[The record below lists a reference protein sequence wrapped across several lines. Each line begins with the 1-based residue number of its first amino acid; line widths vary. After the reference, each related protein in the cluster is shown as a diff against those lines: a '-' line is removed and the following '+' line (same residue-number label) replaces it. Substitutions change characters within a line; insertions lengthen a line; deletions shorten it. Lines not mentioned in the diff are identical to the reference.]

1 MNKTDIIREI
11 TEGTGLSKAQAG
23 QAFQAALC
31 AMTEALNRGER
42 VQINGFGTFVPKSC
56 PARQR
61 RNPKSGA
68 PVWIA
73 PHQTV
78 VFKAGCNLCNKTED

>member
-11 TEGTGLSKAQAG
+11 TSRTGLTQAQAG
-23 QAFQAALC
+23 KAFQAALC

-42 VQINGFGTFVPKSC
+42 VRINGFGTFAPKSC
-56 PARQR
+56 PTRQR
-61 RNPKSGA
+61 RNPKTGES
-68 PVWIA
+68 VWIA

-78 VFKAGCNLCNKTED
+78 IFKAGCNLCNKTED